1 MTPHLRDGTDWDVLS
16 GLKSEPVTGVIST
29 NPASPYQNNPYRSIL
44 ERQMQLAQQYR
55 GPIPVAE
62 ADQAVPLKD
71 DKTKPDFSLLPLQEL
86 AAVVR
91 VLEFGAKKYGRDNYK
106 AGEGHSSNR
115 LLAACLRHLAS
126 YQAGEKTDK
135 DTDESHIA
143 HAACCL
149 IFMLYNQYHGKQ
161 P

>member
-1 MTPHLRDGTDWDVLS
+1 MTSHLRDGAGWDVLT
-16 GLKSEPVTGVIST
+16 GLKSEPVTGAIGVG
-29 NPASPYQNNPYRSIL
+29 PMSPFQNNPYRAIL
-44 ERQMQLAQQYR
+44 ERQTELAQKYR
-55 GPIPVAE
+55 KSEPEVSK
-62 ADQAVPLKD
+62 AVPLKD
-71 DKTKPDFSLLPLQEL
+71 DNTKLDYSLLPLQEL

-106 AGEGHSSNR
+106 AGDGHSSNQ
-115 LLAACLRHLAS
+115 LLAACLRHLAA
-126 YQAGEKTDK
+126 YQAGVKVDP
-135 DTDESHIA
+135 DTGESHIA